1 TAWMTSEF
9 FEEWITKIDSQMRS
23 QNRHILLWSDN
34 FSDPDIFKINLLEV
48 LTMAK
53 IAWEAVTKETIV
65 NCWRKAGILGCESF
79 STKSNQIQ
87 GWNILRTFASTP
99 MTLPEAEKQLKELF
113 GDSYHDEIWR
123 AMLSKIT
130 CLEPDSDSAAIFTE
144 IDTHLQ
150 SLHSSTASVPT
161 QTDSIIPVE
170 RDLMEII
177 ADLKT
182 RNRIFGETPTLEE
195 LVDPVEEKEISES
208 AFHYG
213 EDAEKKIV
221 DQVNYEQAVKRGE
234 IVEIEEDD
242 DEDDGPPD
250 VSLSELLG
258 NLKLAKEQCLTSQID
273 SPGVAEEALKLTEQ
287 LRKFRGQVQKLQ
299 LLKAKQV
306 PITNYF
312 DTK

>member
-1 TAWMTSEF
+1 
-9 FEEWITKIDSQMRS
+9 
-23 QNRHILLWSDN
+23 
-34 FSDPDIFKINLLEV
+34 
-48 LTMAK
+48 MAK
-53 IAWEAVTKETIV
+53 IAWEAVMKETIV
-65 NCWRKAGILGCESF
+65 NYWQKAGILGCELF
-79 STKSNQIQ
+79 STKSNKIQ
-87 GWNILRTFASTP
+87 GWNILHTFASTP

-113 GDSYHDEIWR
+113 GDSYNDEIWH

-130 CLEPDSDSAAIFTE
+130 CLEPNSDSAAIFTE
-144 IDTHLQ
+144 IDMHLQ
-150 SLHSSTASVPT
+150 SLHSSTASAPT

-195 LVDPVEEKEISES
+195 LVDPVEEKEIGGS

-221 DQVNYEQAVKRGE
+221 DQ
-234 IVEIEEDD
+234 IEEDD
-242 DEDDGPPD
+242 DEDNGPPD

-273 SPGVAEEALKLTEQ
+273 SPGVAEEALKLMEQ

-306 PITNYF
+306 PIMNYF
-312 DTK
+312 DTE